1 MIEQKLFEL
10 VISEGI
16 GHSVDLVDATDN
28 GSFLFAEVQVAGHR
42 IGDIDI
48 QALGKLR
55 VCDVQRHMS
64 ASNKLMKQELMK
76 LSFADSFFSDLAKES
91 GISKDILTGNN
102 DSAIRKD
109 MEFWDDRFRNIK
121 LGSANDVGDKS

>member
-1 MIEQKLFEL
+1 MIEQKLFKL
-10 VISEGI
+10 VISESI

-42 IGDIDI
+42 IGDIDV
-48 QALGKLR
+48 QALSQLR
-55 VCDVQRHMS
+55 VCDVQRHMA
-64 ASNKLMKQELMK
+64 ASIKLMKQELMK
-76 LSFADSFFSDLAKES
+76 LDLVEVVEISHSSLDSP
-91 GISKDILTGNN
+91 ITLTGNN

-121 LGSANDVGDKS
+121 LGNANDIGDKS